1 MVCPQQRLEDFTSQL
16 EVSTAEQAQALE
28 DELQSWYFGVGATFK
43 IEACGS
49 SASSGGQIAGRGQQ
63 VDRSKISEV
72 DARNRP
78 PVDVL
83 EQAAA
88 GVKAQLTA
96 GGAFQPPPPTSAILR
111 DGGFSSG
118 QAAAGGGGRGV
129 AAARANRGGALGP
142 PVDC

>member
-16 EVSTAEQAQALE
+16 EVSTAAQAQALE

-43 IEACGS
+43 IEASGS
-49 SASSGGQIAGRGQQ
+49 SASSGGQKAGLGQQ
-63 VDRSKISEV
+63 VDRSMRGV

-96 GGAFQPPPPTSAILR
+96 GGAFQPPPPMPASLR
-111 DGGFSSG
+111 DGSSSG

-142 PVDC
+142 PMDC